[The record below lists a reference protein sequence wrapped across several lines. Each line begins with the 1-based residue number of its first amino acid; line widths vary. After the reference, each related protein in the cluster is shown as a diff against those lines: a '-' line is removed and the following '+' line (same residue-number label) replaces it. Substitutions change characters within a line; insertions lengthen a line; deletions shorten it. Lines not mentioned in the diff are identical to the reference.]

1 MGARLRWFIVFLLF
15 LGGGISYLDRAALS
29 IAAPLIADDLGLDP
43 ARLGIVFSSFFFGY
57 ALFCFVGGWASD
69 KIGPKNV
76 FTLAMT
82 VWSVF
87 CGLTAAATS
96 LAFLLAVRVVFGMG
110 EGPFSATA
118 NKVVSN
124 WFPRR
129 EQATAV
135 GLANAGQPIGA
146 ALAGPVVGS
155 IAVLAGWRISF
166 IVIAVVGLAW
176 VVAWALLAT
185 DRPEQ
190 HRWLGTVERKEM
202 EEERAKPPAV
212 TARLPLSAYLR
223 RPAILATAFAFFGY
237 AYILYF
243 FLSWFPTY
251 LVKAQGLSIGT
262 MGVVNAIPW
271 LVGCIGMVLGGMVCD
286 RLYQRTGNAVFARK
300 LILVGSLAIAA
311 ICVAL
316 AGVVTGVYGVVA
328 LMAVSVFFMYLTAN
342 TYWAIILDTVEEGRV
357 GSVGGFVHLIA
368 NLAGIVAPSVTGF
381 MVEWSGSFAGAFVL
395 TGAIAIIG
403 ALSVAVFVRS
413 PASRAEAPV
422 PMRESLAG
430 AIVPRR

>member
-69 KIGPKNV
+69 RFGPKNV

-96 LAFLLAVRVVFGMG
+96 LAFLLVVRVVFGMG

-155 IAVLAGWRISF
+155 IAMLAGWRISF
-166 IVIAVVGLAW
+166 IVIAGIGLAW

-190 HRWLGTVERKEM
+190 HRWLGNVERKELQ
-202 EEERAKPPAV
+202 EERAKPPAV

-251 LVKAQGLSIGT
+251 LVRAQGLSIGT

-271 LVGCIGMVLGGMVCD
+271 VVGCLGMVLGGMVCD

-395 TGAIAIIG
+395 TGAIAIVG

-413 PASRAEAPV
+413 PASGAEAPV
-422 PMRESLAG
+422 PMRESLAS
-430 AIVPRR
+430 AMVPRR